1 MIINEAVTARQQ
13 KAWGL
18 PTITLNQRPKG
29 MRVVL
34 IDFYDTARDVNLG
47 ELNDMIAGARQ
58 VGAKYLLLTK
68 DDLARIHGNKKHYI
82 WDDFG
87 KVWLAMDGAA
97 STAFSLRFRARI
109 TNNDVLREVH
119 DGRG

>member
-1 MIINEAVTARQQ
+1 MIINEAVRARQQ

-18 PTITLNQRPKG
+18 PTITLSQRPKG
-29 MRVVL
+29 MRVIL
-34 IDFYDTARDVNLG
+34 IDFYGTAKDMSMDK
-47 ELNDMIAGARQ
+47 LNDVIAGAHQ

-82 WDDFG
+82 WEDFG

-97 STAFSLRFRARI
+97 STAFSLRFRALI
-109 TNNDVLREVH
+109 TNNNVLREA
-119 DGRG
+119 